1 MAAKYTNEASL
12 IVAQAIIESAQLYV
26 ETLEDLKK
34 QIEGCQI
41 EYEQQA
47 SAATSAEVSRLQAE
61 LSKLQAAKNVL
72 SNDASELN
80 HQLSQLKE
88 SIRQKDV
95 EIASLRQNQF
105 SGEKKPRNST
115 GILDEIKILS
125 KLQRQLKKERDFKKF
140 RGVTIS
146 GSEAQARSLCSRNAR
161 RLRALHAVYGMCLGN
176 TYKVIESRWAKE
188 SRHPLED
195 LVYLISQIQAEY
207 GMTPKDPAYA
217 SLVPKPRVKSCK
229 CNHAASGNA
238 ATQQQ
243 ASNAATQPSGNT
255 AATAAPN
262 DPNAMYGLR
271 ISEGYSYQ
279 KLQMIKDFKEITGL
293 GLKEAKDK
301 VDNGP
306 ILYEGGLDLATAND
320 YVRWMKARGH
330 SLEIFPA
337 E

>member
-72 SNDASELN
+72 SNDASELA
-80 HQLSQLKE
+80 HELSQLKE

-125 KLQRQLKKERDFKKF
+125 KLQRQLKKECEFKTF
-140 RGVTIS
+140 RGVRITA
-146 GSEAQARSLCSRNAR
+146 SEAQAQSMCSRNAR
-161 RLRALHAVYGMCLGN
+161 RLRALHAVYGMCLCNGYY
-176 TYKVIESRWAKE
+176 TTESRSANE
-188 SRHPLED
+188 I
-195 LVYLISQIQAEY
+195 YLISQIQAEY
-207 GMTPKDPAYA
+207 GMTPINPGYA
-217 SLVPKPRVKSCK
+217 DLVPPKPRVKSCK

-337 E
+337 K

>member
-34 QIEGCQI
+34 QIEDCQI

-61 LSKLQAAKNVL
+61 NNVL
-72 SNDASELN
+72 KNNASELA
-80 HQLSQLKE
+80 HELSQLKE
-88 SIRQKDV
+88 SIQQKDL

-105 SGEKKPRNST
+105 SGEKKPINGS
-115 GILDEIKILS
+115 GILAEIKILS

-176 TYKVIESRWAKE
+176 TYKVTESRWAEE

-217 SLVPKPRVKSCK
+217 SLVPKPSRTKSCK
-229 CNHAASGNA
+229 CKHTASGNA

-243 ASNAATQPSGNT
+243 TSNAATQPSGNT